1 MKDSFLRDID
11 YLRVSLTDL
20 CNYRCIYCM
29 KEGGVDK
36 KPHTEILTLE
46 EIFDVIE
53 GFVSLGGRKVRFTG
67 GEPLIRRNAV
77 YLIENVLKE
86 LPLEKVGLTTNGVF
100 LPEHIDRLK
109 DAGLQS
115 VNISIDTLDRD
126 TYSHITLGG
135 ELQDAL
141 KGLSCAKENIKEVK
155 INSVLMRG
163 INDDNIK
170 EFVDFAN
177 DMDTPIRFIE
187 LMPFAEN
194 NAYNKFGILATD
206 IIERYGLTFVE
217 KVGNTEYYF
226 FSDGKKVGFIR
237 PLSHKFCDTCNRL
250 RLTSDGKLLPC
261 LHGDKEI
268 DIKPYIKE
276 GRIRDAFKDAALQ
289 KPFCHQLDNGKIQT
303 RKMNYIGG

>member
-29 KEGGVDK
+29 KAGGVDK
-36 KPHTEILTLE
+36 KPHNEILTLE

-53 GFVSLGGRKVRFTG
+53 GFVSLGGKKVRFTG
-67 GEPLIRRNAV
+67 GEPLIRKNAV
-77 YLIENVLKE
+77 YLIESVLKE
-86 LPLEKVGLTTNGVF
+86 LPLEKVSLTTNGVF

-109 DAGLQS
+109 EAGLKS

-126 TYSHITLGG
+126 TYRNITLGG
-135 ELQDAL
+135 ELDNAL
-141 KGLSCAKENIKEVK
+141 KGLYCAKENIKEVK
-155 INSVLMRG
+155 INAVLMRG

-170 EFVDFAN
+170 DFVDFAN
-177 DMDTPIRFIE
+177 DIDTPIRFIE

-194 NAYNKFGILATD
+194 NAYERFGILAPD
-206 IIERYGLTFVE
+206 VIERYDLTYVE
-217 KVGNTEYYF
+217 TIGNTEYYTF
-226 FSDGKKVGFIR
+226 KDGKRVGFIR

-261 LHGDKEI
+261 LHGEKEI
-268 DIKPYIKE
+268 DVKPYIRE
-276 GRIRDAFKDAALQ
+276 GRIREAFKEAALQ
-289 KPFCHQLDNGKIQT
+289 KPFCHQLDSGKIQT